1 MRAGGPRGVGY
12 RVRTLAAS
20 AVVGLFLLALG
31 VLVFLRVRHVDAAFG
46 AAFGCQGCLTGSVLI
61 HDLPYVSGVLACLIL
76 GVWVRAR
83 WLGGA
88 CRLLALLGLL
98 VYGLDIAVS
107 QQLFTRLHA
116 ADVMVFAAQPAVLQS
131 HLINT
136 GLLHWP
142 VLLAL
147 GVLVAGFLVLPAGR
161 GGRRGAMALVVPLGL
176 ATAGFGMDPGQYVH
190 DWALRNV
197 VSVNF
202 NTGVSRPYRN
212 APGPE
217 VDTPAAIECAPGENV
232 RPDVVI
238 LILESWSPYQ
248 SALFGGIHD
257 WTPSL
262 DRIGR
267 EGSYFTRMHASG
279 FTTNDGLMGLLT
291 GMELLSPVKPFFSS
305 MPFETTWGQ
314 SRTLPK
320 LLGERGYD
328 TAFFTS
334 GNLAFTEKGRWLKD
348 IGFAH
353 VEGHDHP
360 SYEGHPRMHFD
371 AVPDEVLYA
380 RVLDY
385 LSQGPSTGPRLVV
398 IESVSSHHPFIHPY
412 TKAHDEEAV
421 FRYMDQAAA
430 AFHAALVERGFLEQG
445 QLLIVS
451 DHRAMIPVRA
461 EEREVF
467 GRATLSRIPAI
478 WVGEAIRERGEVATP
493 FHQADVIDTFDWMTA
508 ESVCTDKGRRD
519 LTRPALTRPRC
530 LYHGRGDNRDLVDV
544 FCPQGE
550 GTIRLA
556 GDDTAMD
563 EWSPAGAPGAEQAVA
578 WLNRYRIERDRHH
591 DQWKQAQDR

>member
-1 MRAGGPRGVGY
+1 MGAGSLRGSRS
-12 RVRTLAAS
+12 RVREMAA
-20 AVVGLFLLALG
+20 AVMVGLFLAALS
-31 VLVFLRVRHVDAAFG
+31 VLVLLRVRHVDAAFG

-61 HDLPYVSGVLACLIL
+61 HDLPYLSGVLSCLVL
-76 GVWVRAR
+76 GTWVRTA
-83 WLGGA
+83 WVGLS
-88 CRLLALLGLL
+88 CRLLALVGLL

-116 ADVMVFAAQPAVLQS
+116 ADVMIFAAQPAVLQS
-131 HLINT
+131 HLSNT

-142 VLLAL
+142 VLL
-147 GVLVAGFLVLPAGR
+147 VLAGLVIGFLVLPSGR
-161 GGRRGAMALVVPLGL
+161 GFGRRGAAALAVPLGL
-176 ATAGFGMDPGQYVH
+176 ATAGFALDPGQYVH

-197 VSVNF
+197 VAVNL
-202 NTGVSRPYRN
+202 NTGVSQPYRSELEP
-212 APGPE
+212 AGE
-217 VDTPAAIECAPGENV
+217 VSTAMACAAGQNV
-232 RPDVVI
+232 TPDVII
-238 LILESWSPYQ
+238 LILESWSSYQ
-248 SALFGGIHD
+248 SALFGGTRD
-257 WTPSL
+257 WTPNL

-267 EGSYFTRMHASG
+267 ENTYFTSMHAAG

-291 GMELLSPVKPFFSS
+291 GMELLSPVKLFFSS
-305 MPFETTWGQ
+305 IPFETTWGQ

-320 LLGERGYD
+320 LLGERGYH

-348 IGFAH
+348 VGFAH

-360 SYEGHPRMHFD
+360 SYEGHPRLHFD

-385 LSQGPSTGPRLVV
+385 LNQGATTRPKLVV

-412 TKAHDEEAV
+412 TKEHDEEAV

-430 AFHAALVERGFLEQG
+430 GFHAALVERGFLERG

-461 EEREVF
+461 DERAIF

-478 WVGEAIRERGEVATP
+478 WVGGAARGRGEVRTP

-508 ESVCTDKGRRD
+508 ETVCTDRGRRD
-519 LTRPALTRPRC
+519 LTNPASTQPRC

-544 FCPQGE
+544 FCPQAE

-556 GDDTAMD
+556 GDDTGMA
-563 EWSPAGAPGAEQAVA
+563 EWVPADAPGAAEAVA

-591 DQWKQAQDR
+591 DQWQRAQP